1 MRTRLG
7 DLRTFAVVAA
17 LVVPAVTVAGCAD
30 ENDPKTWVKRLDDP
44 AQRAPAIERLAN
56 MFEDRMSKANKNR
69 EDPQVKAFVDDVV
82 GPMTS
87 QYTAGNL
94 DDKTRK
100 ELIKSLGDMRDPR
113 TAPAFSKALGEYDPG
128 RNDEDVKYACQSITA
143 MTKDGKQLDASLVD
157 SLWGVF
163 AKFRA
168 SQAKS
173 FQLVEAL
180 HDAVTAVKSLS
191 YGPKAADK
199 LAAPVDLKSTD
210 SQRDQIQFWQLTSI
224 QILRDIKYAPGAKP
238 MVKVL
243 LTPEKKDL
251 WATVES
257 ALMHMPKDAEPV
269 LISVLNGTDPDL
281 AKMAAAFG
289 EDKSHLALAADA
301 LGWISRPAGRDA
313 VLGMAPKADSDATRQ
328 AFGVA
333 IAKFPEAEKSWP
345 TYKGLYD
352 GIKGD
357 TDADLMAR
365 AALAQ
370 ASSQFYKPELVD
382 WLVKEIKGAKG
393 DSATALQ
400 LPALEAAIKLMT
412 PQSQKTVGDIV
423 TKLNTEM
430 DRIGSQQEK
439 GTARL
444 LKSMYDGASA
454 VLAQC
459 QQNAS
464 CYATVLG
471 EPIQTGKEGANTKAI
486 KAAWMTVIFAG
497 AARDQVRGD
506 LVQRLDKVKNPGAR
520 LAVVEAI
527 DRLAPTG
534 DPAAA
539 TALEKIVEQDK
550 SSGDK
555 LLLQADDSVVK
566 VALRLRARSI

>member
-1 MRTRLG
+1 
-7 DLRTFAVVAA
+7 
-17 LVVPAVTVAGCAD
+17 
-30 ENDPKTWVKRLDDP
+30 
-44 AQRAPAIERLAN
+44 
-56 MFEDRMSKANKNR
+56 
-69 EDPQVKAFVDDVV
+69 
-82 GPMTS
+82 
-87 QYTAGNL
+87 
-94 DDKTRK
+94 
-100 ELIKSLGDMRDPR
+100 
-113 TAPAFSKALGEYDPG
+113 
-128 RNDEDVKYACQSITA
+128 
-143 MTKDGKQLDASLVD
+143 
-157 SLWGVF
+157 
-163 AKFRA
+163 
-168 SQAKS
+168 
-173 FQLVEAL
+173 
-180 HDAVTAVKSLS
+180 
-191 YGPKAADK
+191 
-199 LAAPVDLKSTD
+199 
-210 SQRDQIQFWQLTSI
+210 
-224 QILRDIKYAPGAKP
+224 
-238 MVKVL
+238 
-243 LTPEKKDL
+243 
-251 WATVES
+251 
-257 ALMHMPKDAEPV
+257 
-269 LISVLNGTDPDL
+269 
-281 AKMAAAFG
+281 
-289 EDKSHLALAADA
+289 
-301 LGWISRPAGRDA
+301 
-313 VLGMAPKADSDATRQ
+313 
-328 AFGVA
+328 
-333 IAKFPEAEKSWP
+333 
-345 TYKGLYD
+345 
-352 GIKGD
+352 
-357 TDADLMAR
+357 MAR